1 MMTVAELLHSI
12 VERTPWTEQSH
23 YYAAHEAVDEHFG
36 DKAKTDESVE
46 TVDSDKEDKSEK

>member
-36 DKAKTDESVE
+36 DKPKTDE
-46 TVDSDKEDKSEK
+46 TADTADSDKEDKNEK